1 MDGQTGLRYSLRL
14 SEKRRKK
21 RSPERGEHSH
31 LAQRA
36 RAAASET
43 AEQARAVLSRCAET
57 KVAAQHLRAESSGQ
71 AAEERQPR
79 GRIVRRVIDLD
90 GFRSSQGRVC
100 RMSGHCVAVTTR
112 LRAAREG
119 GRC

>member
-1 MDGQTGLRYSLRL
+1 MDGKTGLRYSLSL

-43 AEQARAVLSRCAET
+43 AEQARAVLVDARRRKSRRSICAPSQA
-57 KVAAQHLRAESSGQ
+57 VRPLRSANRAGGSYGASSTSMDSGARKDEYAE
-71 AAEERQPR
+71 
-79 GRIVRRVIDLD
+79 
-90 GFRSSQGRVC
+90 C
-100 RMSGHCVAVTTR
+100 RDTASP
-112 LRAAREG
+112 
-119 GRC
+119 